1 MFFPFCAP
9 CHRTSRSD
17 HQQHKL
23 NFLKMMRD
31 SLETRLAAINAAIET
46 VERQASQSTYS
57 EPNES

>member
-9 CHRTSRSD
+9 CHKASRSD
-17 HQQHKL
+17 YRQYKL
-23 NFLKMMRD
+23 NFLKTMRD
-31 SLETRLAAINAAIET
+31 SLETRLAAVNAAIAT